1 MLVFIQCVL
10 LKYPSSK
17 TKPSPLSSKAIM
29 RLLITILRVTDNIK
43 TYLSALKLI
52 SNIYEGT
59 NHRTRIQHW
68 GVLLRDFF
76 IEDFFMNT
84 GKNILQNIFCKTE
97 WDTTMQFLVDNFFY
111 LCSAK
116 MVNQFFHAIHSRTAS
131 PLLLERFFFWRLT
144 SSFSMQFECITDF
157 SIYRL
162 HSWPCPPIAPS
173 IPFHF

>member
-1 MLVFIQCVL
+1 
-10 LKYPSSK
+10 
-17 TKPSPLSSKAIM
+17 M
-29 RLLITILRVTDNIK
+29 RVLITILRVTDNIK

-84 GKNILQNIFCKTE
+84 GKNVLQNIFCKTE

-144 SSFSMQFECITDF
+144 SSFFDAVWVYYWLFHLQTTFMTLSSHCPLHTFPFLVFWKLKFIRFMQQVSEMET
-157 SIYRL
+157 S
-162 HSWPCPPIAPS
+162 S
-173 IPFHF
+173 